1 MDVSDAK
8 VVDVVE
14 ESPRRSF
21 YSSSSRKRPSTSHMK
36 ELLEGRITQAV
47 GNMTQGSWKPEASIH
62 CPSSYDNENPLI
74 EETNIVAE
82 SPSSSDWQSTKNNS
96 TLLQTTIT
104 SDDPS
109 VFGDSASMVAFA
121 LSTPTKDDKF
131 NFENALDTF

>member
-1 MDVSDAK
+1 
-8 VVDVVE
+8 
-14 ESPRRSF
+14 
-21 YSSSSRKRPSTSHMK
+21 MK

-47 GNMTQGSWKPEASIH
+47 GNMTQGSWKPETSIH